1 MQFFLKSGV
10 YMNLKK
16 AALLMG
22 YRKAS
27 EKNSNYE
34 FIIPKQLIE
43 L

>member
-27 EKNSNYE
+27 EKIVTMN
-34 FIIPKQLIE
+34 L
-43 L
+43 